1 MSHFGGRVKRR
12 KAAGIMIILGLLCW
26 YSPGRTEVTLPESLA
41 EIGDEA
47 FAGCGAMNEVS
58 VPESVTVIGEDAF
71 NDCGEALLILTEAGS
86 EAVNYARGHQVDYRA
101 GTQYRALLIGQTY
114 PDSVYVSSLV
124 GPANDIEA
132 MGARLPQIG
141 WSVTTKSNLTR
152 DAIRTAIGTVF
163 GGATEN
169 DVSLLY
175 YSGHGYADGSL
186 VGTDGNGLS
195 PESLRSAL
203 DNVPGRKV
211 IVVDAC
217 YSGTLIEEDG
227 EAGDEEQIPK
237 AAASAGGT
245 EEDESEAAEAFIES
259 FQAAFRPRLRGAMN
273 AGGYFVITAA
283 RANEQSSEEYFTAN
297 SSGRYMGV
305 FTYYFCLG
313 IGYNGASG
321 QNTTLNADV
330 NTDGAVSIQEAYA
343 YAAVNATKRYSRQHA
358 MVWPAG
364 CKWFAPFRE

>member
-1 MSHFGGRVKRR
+1 
-12 KAAGIMIILGLLCW
+12 MILLGFLCW
-26 YSPGRTEVTLPESLA
+26 YSPGRAEVTLPASLA

-58 VPESVTVIGEDAF
+58 VPESVTVIGEGAF
-71 NDCGEALLILTEAGS
+71 SDCGEALLILTEAGS
-86 EAVNYARGHQVDYRA
+86 EAVSYARGHQVDYRA
-101 GTQYRALLIGQTY
+101 RTQYRALLIGQTY
-114 PDSVYVSSLV
+114 PDSVYVSSLI

-141 WSVTTKSNLTR
+141 WSVTTMSNLTR
-152 DAIRTAIGTVF
+152 EGIRTAIGTAF

-186 VGTDGNGLS
+186 VGTDGSGLK
-195 PESLRSAL
+195 PESLRSAM
-203 DNVPGRKV
+203 DNIPGRKV
-211 IVVDAC
+211 IIVDAC

-227 EAGDEEQIPK
+227 EQTKGGQLRGAGETAE
-237 AAASAGGT
+237 
-245 EEDESEAAEAFIES
+245 EAAGAFINC

-283 RANEQSSEEYFTAN
+283 RGNEQSAEEDF
-297 SSGRYMGV
+297 SPKHSGQYMGV

-313 IGYNGASG
+313 IGYNGASR
-321 QNTTLNADV
+321 QNTALNADV

-343 YAAVNATKRYSRQHA
+343 YAAVNATERYSGQHA